1 MISLILSI
9 FSLLLIVYYVLYLLQ
24 VPSNKW
30 TELLHTIVDPVLN
43 VTRELMRKYIPALTG
58 KGIDW
63 SPIVL
68 FVAIR
73 LVCFVLGFFGK
84 LPLIGWLF

>member
-1 MISLILSI
+1 MITAILSI
-9 FSLLLIVYYVLYLLQ
+9 FSLLLVVHYLLYLLR
-24 VPSNKW
+24 VPANKW
-30 TELLHTIVDPVLN
+30 TELLRSIVEPALN
-43 VTRELMRKYIPALTG
+43 ITRQLMQRFIPALTG

-68 FVAIR
+68 YVVIR
-73 LVCFVLGFFGK
+73 LVCVVLGLLSK